1 MSEKPQ
7 KEKRGP
13 VAVTSMTGFASV
25 EGMAAGYSWVW
36 EVKSVNSKVLDLR
49 FRLPAGF
56 NKIEAEARKGAV
68 KRFTRGSVSINLV
81 VKALEKPNS
90 IEVNREVLEKLTALA
105 ADFRGD
111 AGVVNVEALMGLRGV
126 IEVGEVDLE
135 DEETIEKRNAVVT
148 TTMEKALDELACFR
162 LSEGERIAKVVE
174 DHLQEI
180 SELTTRASRVAGS
193 QPGRRKA
200 RLMKQ
205 LEELLEEDNSLSEE
219 RISQELALII
229 ARGDVREEL
238 DRLLS
243 HVAAARDLLA
253 QGGAIGRRLDFLCQ
267 ELNREANTLC
277 SKSSDID
284 LTKLGLA
291 LKAAIERL
299 REQIQNIE

>member
-1 MSEKPQ
+1 
-7 KEKRGP
+7 
-13 VAVTSMTGFASV
+13 MTGFASV

-36 EVKSVNSKVLDLR
+36 EVKSVNSKALDLR

-68 KRFTRGSVSINLV
+68 KRFTRGSLSINLV

-135 DEETIEKRNAVVT
+135 DEETVEKRNVVVT
-148 TTMEKALDELACFR
+148 ATLEKALEELACFR

-180 SELTTRASRVAGS
+180 SELTTQASRVAGS
-193 QPGRRKA
+193 QPGRRKV

>member
-1 MSEKPQ
+1 M
-7 KEKRGP
+7 
-13 VAVTSMTGFASV
+13 AVTSMTGFARV
-25 EGMAAGYSWVW
+25 DGMEAGFTWVW
-36 EVKSVNSKVLDLR
+36 EIKSVNSKSLDLR
-49 FRLPAGF
+49 FSLPAGF
-56 NKIEAEARKGAV
+56 TKIEAEARKRAV
-68 KRFTRGSVSINLV
+68 ERFARGSLSINLV
-81 VKALEKPNS
+81 VKAPENPKS
-90 IEVNREVLEKLTALA
+90 VKVNREILDKLTELVAGI
-105 ADFRGD
+105 RGD
-111 AGVVNVEALMGLRGV
+111 VENVNVEALMGLCGV

>member
-1 MSEKPQ
+1 
-7 KEKRGP
+7 
-13 VAVTSMTGFASV
+13 MTGFASV

>member
-1 MSEKPQ
+1 
-7 KEKRGP
+7 
-13 VAVTSMTGFASV
+13 MTGFASV

-36 EVKSVNSKVLDLR
+36 EVKSVNSKALDLR

-68 KRFTRGSVSINLV
+68 KRFTRGSLSINLV

-135 DEETIEKRNAVVT
+135 DEETVEKRNVVVT
-148 TTMEKALDELACFR
+148 ATLEKALEELACFR

-180 SELTTRASRVAGS
+180 SELTTQAARVAGS
-193 QPGRRKA
+193 QPGRRKV

-277 SKSSDID
+277 SKSSDIE

>member
-1 MSEKPQ
+1 
-7 KEKRGP
+7 
-13 VAVTSMTGFASV
+13 MTGFASV

-36 EVKSVNSKVLDLR
+36 EVKSVNSKALDLR

-68 KRFTRGSVSINLV
+68 KRFTRGSLSINLV

-135 DEETIEKRNAVVT
+135 DEETIEKRNVVVT
-148 TTMEKALDELACFR
+148 ATLEKALEELACFR
-162 LSEGERIAKVVE
+162 LREGERIAKVVE

-180 SELTTRASRVAGS
+180 SELTTQAARVAGS
-193 QPGRRKA
+193 QPGRRKV

-277 SKSSDID
+277 SKSSDIE

>member
-1 MSEKPQ
+1 
-7 KEKRGP
+7 
-13 VAVTSMTGFASV
+13 MTGFASV

-36 EVKSVNSKVLDLR
+36 EVKSVNSKALDLR

-68 KRFTRGSVSINLV
+68 KRFTRGSLSINLV

-135 DEETIEKRNAVVT
+135 DEETVEKRNVVVT
-148 TTMEKALDELACFR
+148 ATLEKALEELACFR

-180 SELTTRASRVAGS
+180 SELTTQAARVAGS
-193 QPGRRKA
+193 QPGRRKVH
-200 RLMKQ
+200 LMKQ

-277 SKSSDID
+277 SKSSDIE

>member
-1 MSEKPQ
+1 M
-7 KEKRGP
+7 
-13 VAVTSMTGFASV
+13 AVTSMTGFASV
-25 EGMAAGYSWVW
+25 KGMAAGYSWVW
-36 EVKSVNSKVLDLR
+36 EVKSVNSKALDLR

-68 KRFTRGSVSINLV
+68 KRFTRGSLSINLV

-180 SELTTRASRVAGS
+180 SELTTQASRVAGS

-253 QGGAIGRRLDFLCQ
+253 QGGAIGRRFDFLCQ

>member
-1 MSEKPQ
+1 
-7 KEKRGP
+7 
-13 VAVTSMTGFASV
+13 MTGFASV

-36 EVKSVNSKVLDLR
+36 EVKSVNSKALDLR

-68 KRFTRGSVSINLV
+68 KRFTRGSLSINLV

-135 DEETIEKRNAVVT
+135 DEETIEKRNVVVT
-148 TTMEKALDELACFR
+148 ATLEKALEELACFR

-180 SELTTRASRVAGS
+180 SELTTQASRVAGS
-193 QPGRRKA
+193 QPGRRKE

-277 SKSSDID
+277 SKSSDIE

>member
-1 MSEKPQ
+1 M
-7 KEKRGP
+7 R
-13 VAVTSMTGFASV
+13 
-25 EGMAAGYSWVW
+25 
-36 EVKSVNSKVLDLR
+36 
-49 FRLPAGF
+49 
-56 NKIEAEARKGAV
+56 
-68 KRFTRGSVSINLV
+68 
-81 VKALEKPNS
+81 
-90 IEVNREVLEKLTALA
+90 
-105 ADFRGD
+105 
-111 AGVVNVEALMGLRGV
+111 
-126 IEVGEVDLE
+126 
-135 DEETIEKRNAVVT
+135 
-148 TTMEKALDELACFR
+148 
-162 LSEGERIAKVVE
+162 EGERIAKVVE

-180 SELTTRASRVAGS
+180 SELTTQAARVAGS
-193 QPGRRKA
+193 QPGRRKV

-277 SKSSDID
+277 SKSSDIE

>member
-1 MSEKPQ
+1 MP
-7 KEKRGP
+7 
-13 VAVTSMTGFASV
+13 VTSMTGFASV

-36 EVKSVNSKVLDLR
+36 EVKSVNSKALDLR

-56 NKIEAEARKGAV
+56 NEIEAEARKGAV
-68 KRFTRGSVSINLV
+68 KRFTRGSLSINLV

-111 AGVVNVEALMGLRGV
+111 SGVVNVEALMGLRGV
-126 IEVGEVDLE
+126 IEVGEINLE
-135 DEETIEKRNAVVT
+135 DEETIEKRNIVVT
-148 TTMEKALDELACFR
+148 ATLEKALEELACFR

-180 SELTTRASRVAGS
+180 SELTTQASRVAGS

-205 LEELLEEDNSLSEE
+205 LDELLEEDNSLSEE

-253 QGGAIGRRLDFLCQ
+253 QGGAIGRRFDFLCQ

-277 SKSSDID
+277 SKSSDLD